1 MGSNVNLTYYQ
12 GNKEQIKNNA
22 KEYYEK
28 NKEWLSTKAREKYQT
43 MSEDKERMKLDQIK
57 NMHHSRTDEQIKKR
71 NAYMKSCYANL
82 PDSKRDIIRNRLKNR
97 YYA

>member
-22 KEYYEK
+22 KEYHEK

-82 PDSKRDIIRNRLKNR
+82 PDSKRDVIRNRLKNR